1 MVSVIIPTY
10 NAGNYLPGLLDA
22 LAKQTLA
29 HELIIVDSTSRDN
42 TQAILRE
49 RNIPFHEVS
58 PASFNHGGTRNLAMS
73 FTSHPV
79 VIMMTQDALPV
90 HPDSLKNLV
99 TMLLSDEGIG
109 MAYGRQ
115 LPYPEAGI
123 LSQFARMT
131 NYPAESRL
139 KAWKDIPLLGIR
151 TCHCSNSFA
160 AYKKADFQAVGG
172 FPTDTILG
180 EDVVLAAK
188 LITSGKSLAYCAE
201 ATVYH
206 SHDYTLTEEF
216 RRYFDIGAFHQQQEK
231 LLQPFTGAESEGLKY
246 VIQEWKYLAGNNHLT
261 LIPAQIMRTA
271 VKLVGYKLG
280 KWQQHLPLR
289 LKQKISM
296 HTSFWKN

>member
-1 MVSVIIPTY
+1 MVSVVIPTY
-10 NAGNYLPGLLDA
+10 NAGNYLPKLLDA
-22 LAKQTLA
+22 LAGQTLA
-29 HELIIVDSTSRDN
+29 HELIIVDSTSNDN

-73 FTSHPV
+73 FTNHPV
-79 VIMMTQDALPV
+79 VIMMTQDALPA
-90 HPDSLKNLV
+90 HPDTLKNLV
-99 TMLLSDEGIG
+99 TMLLSDERIG

-115 LPYPEAGI
+115 LPYPEAGV
-123 LSQFARMT
+123 LSQFARIT
-131 NYPAESRL
+131 NYPAQSRL
-139 KAWKDIPLLGIR
+139 KSRKDIPSLGIR

-188 LITSGKSLAYCAE
+188 LITSGKKLGYCAE
-201 ATVYH
+201 APVYH

-216 RRYFDIGAFHQQQEK
+216 KRYFDIGAFHQQQES

-246 VIQEWKYLAGNNHLT
+246 VIQEWKYLAGNKHFA
-261 LIPAQIMRTA
+261 LIPAQIMRTTA
-271 VKLVGYKLG
+271 KLVGYKLG
-280 KWQQHLPLR
+280 KWQQYIPFS
-289 LKQKISM
+289 LKRKISM
-296 HTSFWKN
+296 HSSFWKN

>member
-1 MVSVIIPTY
+1 MVSVVIPTY
-10 NAGNYLPGLLDA
+10 NAGNYLPRLLDA

-58 PASFNHGGTRNLAMS
+58 PALFNHGGTRNLAMS

-90 HPDSLKNLV
+90 HPDTLKNLV
-99 TMLLSDEGIG
+99 AMLLRDENIG

-139 KAWKDIPLLGIR
+139 KAWKDIPSLGIR

-160 AYKKADFQAVGG
+160 AYKKADFLAVGG

-188 LITSGKSLAYCAE
+188 LITNGKSLAYCAE
-201 ATVYH
+201 APVYH
-206 SHDYTLTEEF
+206 SHDYALTEEF

-246 VIQEWKYLAGNNHLT
+246 VIQEWKYLAGNNHLA
-261 LIPAQIMRTA
+261 LIPAQVLRTA
-271 VKLVGYKLG
+271 AKLVGYKLG
-280 KWQQHLPLR
+280 KWQRHLPLS

-296 HTSFWKN
+296 HASFWKN